1 MKRPSYSVKNSKDN
15 TIVMKSIRKFLARIS
30 VKQCVEFGLVAI
42 LVILALAIYVKNNNL
57 VIAAFTL
64 TLVTIIA
71 PILLYPFA
79 AFWFGLSEI
88 LRMISSTLLLG
99 TIFFV
104 IVMPVG
110 LVRKIAGLDNLKLK
124 EFKKA
129 RQSVMIARVHT
140 FSAEDLT
147 NTF

>member
-1 MKRPSYSVKNSKDN
+1 MKRPLYFLKNSKDN
-15 TIVMKSIRKFLARIS
+15 TIVMKNIRKFLARIS
-30 VKQCVEFGLVAI
+30 VKQCTEFGLVAI
-42 LVILALAIYVKNNNL
+42 LVILGLAIYRKDNNL

-71 PILLYPFA
+71 PILLFPFA

-88 LRMISSTLLLG
+88 LRMISTTLLLG

-110 LVRKIAGLDNLKLK
+110 LLRKIAGLDNLKLK
-124 EFKKA
+124 EFKKG
-129 RQSVMIARVHT
+129 RQSVMIVRDHA